1 MERLPARSVNF
12 GGGYVT
18 NSSSKR
24 GSLFG
29 SAQEPKPA
37 LVAADPPPPPP
48 TRASTKAPSREGKAA
63 VTLYVDPAAAKQ
75 LKRLAVDED
84 TSIQTLMVEALND
97 LFAKRGK
104 NRIA

>member
-1 MERLPARSVNF
+1 MTS
-12 GGGYVT
+12 
-18 NSSSKR
+18 SSSKR

-29 SAQEPKPA
+29 LAVEPKPDPM
-37 LVAADPPPPPP
+37 VAEPLPLPP

-63 VTLYVDPAAAKQ
+63 VTMYVDPATAKQ

>member
-1 MERLPARSVNF
+1 M
-12 GGGYVT
+12 T
-18 NSSSKR
+18 SSKR

-29 SAQEPKPA
+29 SLVTPAPASPADEPTSPPMPARTSVKP
-37 LVAADPPPPPP
+37 
-48 TRASTKAPSREGKAA
+48 PSREGKAA
-63 VTLYVDPAAAKQ
+63 ITVYVDPVAAKQ

-97 LFAKRGK
+97 LFAKKGK